1 MRILLVEDD
10 ELLGNG
16 VYTGLGQD
24 GYAVDWVKDGEAAE
38 LFLRSGEYELVILD
52 LGLPKRS
59 GVEVLRDLRA
69 AGNEIPVLI
78 LTARDSIED
87 KVVGLDSGADDYMIK
102 PFDLEELNARIRA
115 LMRRRSG
122 RAEATI
128 RHGDLVIDP
137 ASHTVEQTGKPV
149 ELSPREFTLLQ
160 KLVDNAGRVMS
171 RGQLEQSLYSW
182 KDEVDSNA
190 IEVHIHHLRKKLGSK
205 LIRTVRGVGYILDK
219 ESDEE

>member
-59 GVEVLRDLRA
+59 GVDVLRDLRA
-69 AGNEIPVLI
+69 SGDEIPVLI

-87 KVVGLDSGADDYMIK
+87 KVIGLDSGADDYMIK

-137 ASHTVEQTGKPV
+137 ASHTVEQAGQAV

-219 ESDEE
+219 ESDDE

>member
-16 VYTGLGQD
+16 IYTGLGQD
-24 GYAVDWVKDGEAAE
+24 GYAVDWVKDGDAAE

-59 GVEVLRDLRA
+59 GLEVLRDLRS

-78 LTARDSIED
+78 LTARDATED
-87 KVVGLDSGADDYMIK
+87 KVAGLDSGADDYMIK
-102 PFDLEELNARIRA
+102 PFDLDELNARIRA

-122 RAEATI
+122 RAETVI
-128 RHGDLVIDP
+128 RHGDLTIDP
-137 ASHTVEQTGKPV
+137 ASHMVELAGKSV
-149 ELSPREFTLLQ
+149 DLSPREFTLLQ
-160 KLVDNAGRVMS
+160 KLLENEGRVMS

-190 IEVHIHHLRKKLGSK
+190 VEVHIHHLRKKLGSK
-205 LIRTVRGVGYILDK
+205 LIRTVRGVGYIIDK
-219 ESDEE
+219 IGAQE

>member
-10 ELLGNG
+10 EMLGNG

-59 GVEVLRDLRA
+59 GIDVLRDLRA

-78 LTARDSIED
+78 LTARDAVED

-102 PFDLEELNARIRA
+102 PFDLDELNARIRA

-122 RAEATI
+122 RAETAI
-128 RHGDLVIDP
+128 HHGDLMIDP
-137 ASHTVEQTGKPV
+137 ASHTVEMAGEPV

-160 KLVDNAGRVMS
+160 KLVENAGRVMS

-190 IEVHIHHLRKKLGSK
+190 VEVHIHHLRKKLGSQ
-205 LIRTVRGVGYILDK
+205 LIRTVRGVGYIIDK
-219 ESDEE
+219 ESSAE